1 MANITPDLVKS
12 EVQRYWNAFTSK
24 SADALAEFFAHESTV
39 FGSAATRAEPGRLA
53 AARRKREYFGPQS
66 TVRAQFGAID
76 VVLLGGSAAIAT
88 YNLDFHASKV
98 ASALGAAIEEHIERA
113 RVTQVFAYDPD
124 GHLRIVHEHISMPYK
139 S

>member
-1 MANITPDLVKS
+1 MNLTPDLVKS
-12 EVQRYWNAFTSK
+12 EIQRYWNAFTSK

-39 FGSAATRAEPGRLA
+39 FGSTATRAEPGRLA

-66 TVRAQFGAID
+66 TVRAQIGPID
-76 VVLLGGSAAIAT
+76 VVMLGTEAAVAT

-98 ASALGAAIEEHIERA
+98 AGALGATVEEHIEHA
-113 RVTQVFAYDPD
+113 RVTQVFAHDPE

-139 S
+139 T